1 MIFDLITLAEQ
12 VPVTGD
18 SFPVKVCLTIVGIAA
33 VILIVTT
40 IISKKKK

>member
-1 MIFDLITLAEQ
+1 MIYDLITIAQ
-12 VPVTGD
+12 QAPATGD
-18 SFPVKVCLTIVGIAA
+18 SFPVKACLTVAGIAA